1 MDNSKALCARPKKI
15 SRRVPLEHK
24 KLTRKQELFVKEL
37 VSKDG
42 QITKRDA
49 AINAGYPAGSAHSR
63 ATELTNPV
71 RSPHVVKAIRLYR
84 AELDARFAVDYKRHI
99 RKLAELGEKAE
110 EAGNWQAAIS
120 AEKFR
125 GQAEGNIYISKSEVR
140 HGSIDSMSRD
150 EVLKALQEL
159 KEAYGANH
167 SVGVKP
173 EEAEEEASEREQSLD
188 SVQDGSQE
196 AATELETHAA

>member
-1 MDNSKALCARPKKI
+1 MNNTKALCARPKKI

-37 VSKDG
+37 VSG
-42 QITKRDA
+42 EGRITKRQA
-49 AINAGYPAGSAHSR
+49 AENAGYPATSSHTR
-63 ATELTNPV
+63 ASELTNPI

-110 EAGNWQAAIS
+110 EAGNWQAAIA

-150 EVLKALQEL
+150 EVLKALKEL
-159 KEAYGANH
+159 KEAYGSND
-167 SVGVKP
+167 SLGTKP
-173 EEAEEEASEREQSLD
+173 EHAEEKGSEREQGL
-188 SVQDGSQE
+188 
-196 AATELETHAA
+196 AAIQNSGEEVTTELEADAA

>member
-63 ATELTNPV
+63 ASELTNPV
-71 RSPHVVKAIRLYR
+71 RSPHVVKAIRLFR

-110 EAGNWQAAIS
+110 EAGNWQAAIA
-120 AEKFR
+120 AE
-125 GQAEGNIYISKSEVR
+125 
-140 HGSIDSMSRD
+140 
-150 EVLKALQEL
+150 
-159 KEAYGANH
+159 
-167 SVGVKP
+167 
-173 EEAEEEASEREQSLD
+173 
-188 SVQDGSQE
+188 
-196 AATELETHAA
+196 